1 MTAQQ
6 YANEFQAS
14 TGQQWQQPMSFN
26 YAVFEIAAHAL
37 KLAGDP
43 HDHLAVA
50 DAIGKSKGEVMTGKY
65 DFTSGPVKNVSNHP
79 DYMAQWQT
87 SKDPKFMYDLLI
99 VNNAADP
106 SVPIDAK
113 LLPL

>member
-1 MTAQQ
+1 MTAPQ
-6 YANEFQAS
+6 YASEFQSA

-26 YAVFEIAAHAL
+26 YAVFEIAAQAL
-37 KLAGDP
+37 RSAGDP
-43 HDHLAVA
+43 HDRQAVA
-50 DAIGKSKGEVMTGKY
+50 AAIGAAKGEAITGPF
-65 DFTSGPVKNVSNHP
+65 DFTSGPVKNVSTHP

-87 SKDPKFMYDLLI
+87 AKDPKFMYDLVI

-106 SVPIDAK
+106 SVPVTAK